1 MAIKELTIY
10 ELKLENNEETIT
22 IGTFEKGSV
31 DLKLL
36 APQFFE
42 FIKLAY
48 PDAEIDLKEKSKYAH
63 KPKPESKIQI
73 PLSQNKLKEIETK
86 QKEIAKK
93 PRKEPKDIVFLPPA
107 GEKKD
112 PVILNKELQEI
123 KDYYQLGAET
133 LLKLKQAIDSSK
145 TSREAVRNFTSKV
158 VMGEAL
164 ATEIVDKLWK
174 GDRE

>member
-10 ELKLENNEETIT
+10 ELKLENNEEIIT

-31 DLKLL
+31 DLKAL

-73 PLSQNKLKEIETK
+73 PLSQNKLKEIEV
-86 QKEIAKK
+86 KEKEMAKK
-93 PRKEPKDIVFLPPA
+93 PRKEPRQITILPPV
-107 GEKKD
+107 GEPKKE
-112 PVILNKELQEI
+112 VILSEDLQRI
-123 KDYYQLGAET
+123 KDLHHLADET
-133 LLKLKQAIDSSK
+133 LLKLKQAVDGSR
-145 TSREAVRNFTSKV
+145 TSTEAVKKFTSKV
-158 VMGEAL
+158 VISQAL
-164 ATEIVDKLWK
+164 AEEIIK
-174 GDRE
+174 GLMEGK